1 MLDIERLSNMNH
13 WWKLGNVKQEFI
25 YSLKRDLFKDILNH
39 LEIRQIIGI
48 IGLRRVG
55 KTTLFY
61 EVIEYLIKENINPKN
76 IIYFSFDEIGAKLED
91 LFKIYEEN
99 IIKKNIGEEKI
110 FVFLDEIQKLE
121 DWQNK
126 IKIYYDLYPNKI
138 KFFISG
144 SASLNILLKAKES
157 LAGRIF
163 YFYLDLLSFHEFLKL
178 REKDIT
184 KMVKNPEL
192 WKKEIKIELNNYILK
207 PFPEII
213 NLSEEISSKYIKEAV
228 IEKIIFKDLTGLFE
242 IKEIEVLGK
251 IINII
256 ASNPGLMINLDDLSK
271 DINVSRQ
278 LISNYLY
285 YLQTCFLIK
294 EIKNFRGSLKASSR
308 KLKKYYLLH
317 PCFALA
323 LSSAEIGKIMENII
337 MFDTKAINY
346 WREKEKEVDFILKN
360 NKEILPLEVKYKNN
374 VRIKELKGL
383 LKFMEKFNVMD
394 AIVITEDY
402 EREEKIE
409 DKNIKFIS
417 LWRWFLEKPMIIGR
431 TSKK

>member
-1 MLDIERLSNMNH
+1 MLNIERLSNMNH
-13 WWKLGNVKQEFI
+13 WWKLSNVKQEFI
-25 YSLKRDLFKDILNH
+25 YSLKRNLFKDILNH

-48 IGLRRVG
+48 VGLRRVG

-61 EVIEYLIKENINPKN
+61 EVIDYLIKKNINPKN
-76 IIYFSFDEIGAKLED
+76 IIYFSFDEIDAKLED
-91 LFKIYEEN
+91 LFKVYEED
-99 IIKKNIGEEKI
+99 IIKKKIGEEKI

-126 IKIYYDLYPNKI
+126 VKIYYDLYPNKI

-163 YFYLDLLSFHEFLKL
+163 YFYLDLLSFHEFLML

-213 NLSEEISSKYIKEAV
+213 NSSEEISSKYIKESV

-256 ASNPGLMINLDDLSK
+256 ASNPGLIINLDDLSK

-285 YLQTCFLIK
+285 YLQTCFLIR

-323 LSSAEIGKIMENII
+323 LNSAEIGKIMENIV
-337 MFDTKAINY
+337 MFDTKAVNY

-383 LKFMEKFNVMD
+383 LKFMEKFRIIN

-402 EREEKIE
+402 KKEEKIE
-409 DKNIKFIS
+409 NKNIKFIP
-417 LWRWFLEKPMIIGR
+417 LWKWLLKSR
-431 TSKK
+431 